1 MLLSPHMIFWRVLEN
16 KGDFLNNS
24 VFISFIHFGAIYLLR
39 SNEIN
44 VLHKG
49 LFFLLITSLCII

>member
-49 LFFLLITSLCII
+49 LFFC